1 MKDGQASKSTTL
13 IASHLKGLAEQ
24 LLQTSVRQN
33 TDLLTTIIADDFI
46 EFGGSGRVFDKASI
60 LEDLKNE
67 PPRPASLLT
76 DFKTRELA
84 PGIILATYKATRR
97 NEAGEPVSQS
107 WRSSIWTHVN
117 GQWQI
122 TFHQGTPIPSAPD
135 QSQK

>member
-1 MKDGQASKSTTL
+1 MQIED
-13 IASHLKGLAEQ
+13 HLRSLEEHLLNPAIRRDSVAVAALLA
-24 LLQTSVRQN
+24 N
-33 TDLLTTIIADDFI
+33 DFI
-46 EFGGSGRVFDKASI
+46 EFGGSGRIFDKASI

-84 PGIILATYKATRR
+84 SGVILATYKATRR
-97 NEAGEPVSQS
+97 NADGEPVGQS

-122 TFHQGTPIPSAPD
+122 TFHQGTPIPSPPD
-135 QSQK
+135 QLPTPNK

>member
-1 MKDGQASKSTTL
+1 MEIED
-13 IASHLKGLAEQ
+13 HLRSLEEH
-24 LLQTSVRQN
+24 LLNPTVRRDSVAVAA
-33 TDLLTTIIADDFI
+33 LLADDFI

-84 PGIILATYKATRR
+84 PNVILATYKATRR
-97 NEAGEPVSQS
+97 NAAGEPVGQS
-107 WRSSIWTHVN
+107 WRSSIWTHIN

-122 TFHQGTPIPSAPD
+122 TFHQGSPIPSAPD
-135 QSQK
+135 QLTAAQK

>member
-1 MKDGQASKSTTL
+1 MN
-13 IASHLKGLAEQ
+13 IPNHLK
-24 LLQTSVRQN
+24 LLEER
-33 TDLLTTIIADDFI
+33 LLNPTIRHDSSAVAFYLTDDFI
-46 EFGGSGRVFDKASI
+46 EFGGAGRVFDKAAI

-84 PGIILATYKATRR
+84 PNVILATYKATRR
-97 NEAGEPVSQS
+97 NLNGEIIGQS

-122 TFHQGTPIPSAPD
+122 TFHQGTPIPTPASESFSPE
-135 QSQK
+135 K

>member
-1 MKDGQASKSTTL
+1 MQIED
-13 IASHLKGLAEQ
+13 HLRSLEEH
-24 LLQTSVRQN
+24 LLNPTIRHDSSAVAFY
-33 TDLLTTIIADDFI
+33 LTDDFI

-60 LEDLKNE
+60 LEDLKDE

-84 PGIILATYKATRR
+84 PNVILATYKATRR
-97 NEAGEPVSQS
+97 NEAGEPVGQS

-122 TFHQGTPIPSAPD
+122 TFHQGTPIPFAPD
-135 QSQK
+135 QLPITQK